1 MCWKIFQ
8 KDRMVNIKEN
18 MHSFFLAEK
27 LPFPLSRLFTNRVMS
42 FVTEPMMIVSSQLDL
57 IKDLLLVMRVI
68 TGLGWF
74 YVVFTNPRLFSSNVS
89 YFKLFA
95 L

>member
-1 MCWKIFQ
+1 
-8 KDRMVNIKEN
+8 
-18 MHSFFLAEK
+18 
-27 LPFPLSRLFTNRVMS
+27 MS
-42 FVTEPMMIVSSQLDL
+42 FVTEPMMIVSSQLDM

-74 YVVFTNPRLFSSNVS
+74 YVVFTNPHLFSSNVS

-95 L
+95 LRISVVVIVLGMSVNFLSLSGPSEKIFEPS